1 MPNRR
6 KVNFNGQSVDGVIV
20 DFEAD
25 KEQWSTYVL
34 HDGSALK
41 IKAVL
46 TEVMRLEGIF
56 GPNGDPVYMV
66 QASQIVHVNAADP
79 LRRQ

>member
-6 KVNFNGQSVDGVIV
+6 KVNFNGQLVDGEVV
-20 DFEAD
+20 EFEAD

-34 HDGSALK
+34 HDGTALK

-46 TEVMRLEGIF
+46 TEVMRLEGAF
-56 GPNGDPVYMV
+56 SPTGDPVYMI
-66 QASQIVHVNAADP
+66 QASQIVHVNAPDQ
-79 LRRQ
+79 LRRH